1 MKNLEAILQQA
12 NSGLEGVVEVTVFLT
27 NILDADELSVPYKT
41 YWGDLKPARTCVAVK
56 ELPYGSDIEIK
67 CVAVVK
73 G

>member
-41 YWGDLKPARTCVAVK
+41 YWGDLKPART
-56 ELPYGSDIEIK
+56 
-67 CVAVVK
+67 
-73 G
+73 